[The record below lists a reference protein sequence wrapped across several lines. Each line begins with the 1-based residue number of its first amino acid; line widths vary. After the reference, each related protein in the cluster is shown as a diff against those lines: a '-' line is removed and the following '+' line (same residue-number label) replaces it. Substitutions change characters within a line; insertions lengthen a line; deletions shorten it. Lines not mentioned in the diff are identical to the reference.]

1 MHILISDVS
10 YFDKIKERLPAEFAK
25 GNRLFLFFNDAQPLP
40 NEVFEYI
47 SRGKVQIKK
56 LPGPLEECLLLV
68 MYELGKL
75 RAASPDDRYTLWG
88 DEILTG
94 LMTCL
99 VKYDEEE
106 SIRFSIDKFA
116 LSESQKK
123 EKRGLQKEDVQ
134 KKKKNNQQG
143 TAKRQLPQNSK
154 GKSYIQ
160 TNRISN
166 PSETAAILA
175 GLEDVIPDAMH
186 SVMSSKST
194 KNRVNN
200 MPQKSQ
206 DSNHNPVDEV
216 SSTKR
221 DLKID
226 NTLIRREIPKKNDK
240 EDSYNMFEETF
251 QSFLLKLTGETFSR
265 SDTAYI
271 IESLLISSNASQ
283 NQLCLELFQKE
294 LHKYFPLERA
304 GKIYEQLFPYY
315 KNIILFLQ

>member
-1 MHILISDVS
+1 MHILVSDVS

-25 GNRLFLFFNDAQPLP
+25 GNRLFLFFNNTQPLP

-75 RAASPDDRYTLWG
+75 RASSPEDRYTLWG

-106 SIRFSIDKFA
+106 SIRFSIDKFE

-134 KKKKNNQQG
+134 KKKKDNQQG
-143 TAKRQLPQNSK
+143 TAKKQLPQNSK
-154 GKSYIQ
+154 GESHIQ
-160 TNRISN
+160 MNRISN

-175 GLEDVIPDAMH
+175 GLEDVVSVAMN
-186 SVMSSKST
+186 SVMSSKNT

-200 MPQKSQ
+200 MPQKSH
-206 DSNHNPVDEV
+206 SPNNNPVGEV

-226 NTLIRREIPKKNDK
+226 NTLIQREIPKKNAK
-240 EDSYNMFEETF
+240 EDSYHMFEGTF
-251 QSFLLKLTGETFSR
+251 QSFLHKLTGETFSR

-294 LHKYFPLERA
+294 LYKYFPLERA
-304 GKIYEQLFPYY
+304 RKIYEQLCPYY
-315 KNIILFLQ
+315 KNIILFLH